1 MSTKGFFVLDQRNA
15 ELRASLEESK
25 EAATEFERRY
35 LMSWLY
41 HDNALDGLV
50 LTMEE
55 IRLALEHHVVAD
67 PTAMTVITAVRN
79 PRDALQIVEREAKTR
94 RGKITVQLL
103 HTLYDTLL
111 DHARA
116 NEKEKG
122 VLRKEMPLHRV
133 YVHDFLP
140 FESIEEELE
149 KWAKRIN
156 GAEYREQH
164 PIRRAANAHWHLLQI
179 FPFAEHNGR
188 IGRLVQAFF
197 LLQAGY
203 FPPVIH
209 ARERMAYYQT
219 LRQSPSSL
227 RNLLAASMEATLES
241 SSRHVESLGIQR
253 AG

>member
-15 ELRASLEESK
+15 ELRASLEDLK
-25 EAATEFERRY
+25 ETAAEFERRY

-50 LTMEE
+50 LTEEE
-55 IRLALEHHVVAD
+55 ILLALEHHVVAD
-67 PTAMTVITAVRN
+67 PSAMTVITAVRN
-79 PRDALQIVEREAKTR
+79 HRDALQIVEREANSR
-94 RGKITVQLL
+94 RGKVTVQLL

-116 NEKEKG
+116 SEKEKA

-133 YVHDFLP
+133 YLHDFLEP
-140 FESIEEELE
+140 DAIEEELE
-149 KWAKRIN
+149 KWAKRVN
-156 GAEYREQH
+156 GMEYREQH
-164 PIRRAANAHWHLLQI
+164 PIRRAANAHWHFMQI

-188 IGRLVQAFF
+188 IGRLIQSFF

-209 ARERMAYYQT
+209 ARQRMPYYQT
-219 LRQSPSSL
+219 LRQSPSNL
-227 RNLLAASMEATLES
+227 RNLLVASMEATLES
-241 SSRHVESLGIQR
+241 STRHVQSLGIQR